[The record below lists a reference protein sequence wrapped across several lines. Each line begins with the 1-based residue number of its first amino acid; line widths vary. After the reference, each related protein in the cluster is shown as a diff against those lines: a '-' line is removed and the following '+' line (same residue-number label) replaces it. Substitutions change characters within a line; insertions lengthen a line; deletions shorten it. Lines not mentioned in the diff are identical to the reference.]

1 MVMSADEAAEAAN
14 YMYHSVRSKERKRL
28 EEIQSYLNNDRKLA
42 WLPFGATPEL
52 QAISRM
58 SRVNVADLVLKATTQ
73 QMFVDGY
80 YSEDSATDDSVMRTW
95 SLNKM
100 DRKQIGIHRSG
111 SAYGVTYVV
120 LTPGDPV
127 PVQRP
132 VSPLKMTTAYDWTD
146 EEWPQLALED
156 MGRGVWRLY
165 DSTHIYVLSWTEDKR
180 RISGDVPLNFEL
192 VDTFEHNVG
201 VCPVVRYVADV
212 DIDSPVRGDIEP
224 ILPVIDQLQMVT
236 FQLNLSQMY
245 DAAGRKLIVGRML
258 DDLERELMAA
268 GANTTT
274 LIDADPDSVRVVE
287 MSQTDL
293 GGFIESRRATLE
305 LLSALSQTPT
315 QELLG
320 SIANLSAAALDE
332 TRESTDRKVNER
344 EVTFGESHKQLL
356 AQTGSIQG
364 HDVDPFAEVRWKVTR
379 PQRQV
384 AMVDL
389 LIKMSNDLGV
399 PQEALFQYLPFSY
412 SEIEEMRNAGM
423 QPTPSE
429 SQDIVDETA
438 GQVDE
443 VVDSDDV
450 SA

>member
-1 MVMSADEAAEAAN
+1 MSADEAAEAAN

-80 YSEDSATDDSVMRTW
+80 YSEDSAADDSVMRTW

-111 SAYGVTYVV
+111 SGYGSTYVV

-180 RISGDVPLNFEL
+180 RINGDVPLNFEL

-258 DDLERELMAA
+258 DDLEQEMMAA

-293 GGFIESRRATLE
+293 SGFIESRRATLE

-320 SIANLSAAALDE
+320 SIANLSAAALE
-332 TRESTDRKVNER
+332 ENRESTDRKVNER

-356 AQTGSIQG
+356 AQTGVIQSYE
-364 HDVDPFAEVRWKVTR
+364 VDPFAEIRWKVTR

-399 PQEALFQYLPFSY
+399 PQEALFRYLPFSY

-423 QPTPSE
+423 QSDPSE

-443 VVDSDDV
+443 VVVSDDM

>member
-14 YMYHSVRSKERKRL
+14 YLYHNVRSKERKRL
-28 EEIQSYLNNDRKLA
+28 EEIRSYLNNDQKLA

-80 YSEDSATDDSVMRTW
+80 YSEDAVTDDAVMRTW
-95 SLNKM
+95 YLNKM
-100 DRKQIGIHRSG
+100 PRKQIGIHRSG
-111 SAYGVTYVV
+111 SGYGATYVV

-132 VSPLKMTTAYDWTD
+132 VSPLNMTTAYDWTD
-146 EEWPQLALED
+146 EDWPQLALED

-180 RISGDVPLNFEL
+180 RISAEVPLNFEL
-192 VDTFEHNVG
+192 VDLFEHNVG
-201 VCPVVRYVADV
+201 VCPVIRYVADV
-212 DIDSPVRGDIEP
+212 DIDTPVRGDIEP
-224 ILPVIDQLQMVT
+224 IIPVIDQLQMVT
-236 FQLNLSQMY
+236 FQLNVAQHY
-245 DAAGRKLIVGRML
+245 DAAGRKMIIGRML
-258 DDLERELMAA
+258 DDLERELMAS

-274 LIDADPDSVRVVE
+274 LIDGDPDSVRVVE
-287 MSQTDL
+287 LSQTDL
-293 GGFIESRRATLE
+293 SGFIESRRSTLE
-305 LLSALSQTPT
+305 LMSALSQTPT

-320 SIANLSAAALDE
+320 SIANLSAAALEE

-379 PQRQV
+379 PQRQT

-389 LIKMSNDLGV
+389 LIKMSQDLNV

-423 QPTPSE
+423 QSAPGD
-429 SQDIVDETA
+429 SQEVVDETA
-438 GQVDE
+438 DQEVLLDSQDDE
-443 VVDSDDV
+443 T
-450 SA
+450 A